1 MPRRC
6 VAAGCDSVGG
16 KGCSLQK
23 FPHDEAIRKKWI
35 KAVKQQ
41 RSSWDGPSA
50 HSLLCSKHFTDD
62 CFLTG
67 GVHFC
72 DEMGMPTAKRLKAD
86 AVPTIFARSIN
97 YLEPGSTCSARP
109 TSRPVFE
116 KRQQKLVSLLYSYS
130 YTERQY
136 SYVATYIRMYEAS

>member
-6 VAAGCDSVGG
+6 VTAGCDSVGR
-16 KGCSLQK
+16 KGCSLHK

-62 CFLTG
+62 CFLTEG
-67 GVHFC
+67 ICFR
-72 DEMGMPTAKRLKAD
+72 DEMGMPTAKRLKPD

-97 YLEPGSTCSARP
+97 YLEPSSTCSTRP

-116 KRQQKLVSLLYSYS
+116 KQQQKSVSLLYS
-130 YTERQY
+130 
-136 SYVATYIRMYEAS
+136 

>member
-16 KGCSLQK
+16 KGCSLHK

-35 KAVKQQ
+35 KAVKQH

-62 CFLTG
+62 CFLTE
-67 GVHFC
+67 GVHFR
-72 DEMGMPTAKRLKAD
+72 DKMGMPTAKRLKPD

-97 YLEPGSTCSARP
+97 YLEPSSTCSARP

-116 KRQQKLVSLLYSYS
+116 KRQQKSVSLLYS
-130 YTERQY
+130 
-136 SYVATYIRMYEAS
+136 